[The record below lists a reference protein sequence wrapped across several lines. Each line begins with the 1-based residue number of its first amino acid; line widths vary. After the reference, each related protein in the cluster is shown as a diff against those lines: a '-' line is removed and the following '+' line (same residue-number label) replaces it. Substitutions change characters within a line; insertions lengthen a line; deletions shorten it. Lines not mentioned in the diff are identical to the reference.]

1 MQTFFPCP
9 TQVIAVHELR
19 KNSKEYLAG
28 IAYNEEF
35 ICGGCG
41 SIIPLVELEDIYSYR
56 NWVPIS
62 KEIYGDYIPEE
73 FEEKYPDFRIDCC

>member
-1 MQTFFPCP
+1 MQTFFPYP
-9 TQVIAVHELR
+9 VQVIAVHALED
-19 KNSKEYLAG
+19 SKEYLAG

-41 SIIPLVELEDIYSYR
+41 STIPLEELEDIYSYE
-56 NWVPIS
+56 NWIPIS
-62 KEIYGDYIPEE
+62 KEIYGNYIPEE